1 MRTILVVEDDFEI
14 QQIISIYIHEKTN
27 YKVVIADDG
36 EVAIDLIQE
45 NMPDLIL
52 LDMMLPRI
60 GGMALLQ
67 NIKKNKKIKNIPVIF
82 MSGVL
87 IDETFRKEGI
97 DLGAVDYLKKP
108 IDLEAMLEKIM
119 RILGDI

>member
-1 MRTILVVEDDFEI
+1 MRTILVVEDNLEI
-14 QQIISIYIHEKTN
+14 QEIISTYVHEKTN
-27 YKVVIADDG
+27 YKVIIADDG

-60 GGMALLQ
+60 GGMALFQ
-67 NIKKNKKIKNIPVIF
+67 NIRNNKKIKDIPVIF

-87 IDETFRKEGI
+87 IDDTFRKEGI
-97 DLGAVDYLKKP
+97 DMGAVDYLKKP

-119 RILGDI
+119 RILGDL